1 MNMACSNQQVKLR
14 MKIVINTDEKFLR
27 RRLETISAEEE
38 KRGTLC
44 VQTNV
49 PQNKYDMYQSTGKA
63 TYEI

>member
-1 MNMACSNQQVKLR
+1 

-27 RRLETISAEEE
+27 RRLETISAEEK

-63 TYEI
+63 TYEV